1 MKGIPR
7 FQINAEKIFIFAA
20 LAVNNGSRFLTGEFL
35 RMDKHTY
42 KTRIKAIRAAITRA
56 GADCLIATKPANVTY
71 LTGFS
76 GEDSWA
82 AVMPRAVALVTDSRY
97 TEQAAAQ
104 CRFCKIVER
113 TAAMSNT
120 IAELLRKQRG
130 IKTASVEKSI
140 SLANF
145 RLLKKNLS
153 CRLKAAEGIVESA
166 RRKKDLVEVL
176 AIRAAAKIAAR
187 AFERVLRQV
196 KPGLT
201 ENELAGV
208 VDFEI
213 RKAGGT
219 NSFATIVAF
228 GPNAS
233 RPHHQPTTR
242 KLRKNDTVLI
252 DFGARHNGYCCDLTR
267 CFPVGTAGGLY
278 TRVYAVVKQAQAAAL
293 KMVKAGVEISS
304 IDAAAKEIIKKA
316 GLPVYD
322 HGTGH
327 GLGLEIH
334 ELPVVSNK
342 SKGTL
347 RVGDMIT
354 IEPAVYIPG
363 RLGVRIE
370 DDILVTKNGC
380 VVLTANCPKG

>member
-1 MKGIPR
+1 
-7 FQINAEKIFIFAA
+7 
-20 LAVNNGSRFLTGEFL
+20 
-35 RMDKHTY
+35 MDKHTY
-42 KTRIKAIRAAITRA
+42 KTRLKVVRAGITRLKV
-56 GADCLIATKPANVTY
+56 DCLIATKPANVTY
-71 LTGFS
+71 LTGFT

-82 AVMPRAVALVTDSRY
+82 IVLPRAVALVTDSRY

-104 CRFCKIVER
+104 CRFCRIFKRKE
-113 TAAMSNT
+113 TMAKA
-120 IAELLRKQRG
+120 IAELLRKQSG
-130 IKTASVEKSI
+130 IKTAAVEKSI

-145 RLLKKNLS
+145 RSLKKNLS

-166 RRKKDLVEVL
+166 RRKKDPIEVS

-187 AFERVLRQV
+187 VFERVLRQV

-201 ENELAGV
+201 ENKLAGI

-213 RKAGGT
+213 RKTGGN
-219 NSFATIVAF
+219 NSFETIVAF

-233 RPHHQPTTR
+233 RPHHQPTPR

-252 DFGARHNGYCCDLTR
+252 DFGVRLDGYCCDVTR
-267 CFPVGTAGGLY
+267 CFSVGTPHGLY
-278 TRVYAVVKQAQAAAL
+278 YKVYTVVKQAQAAAIR
-293 KMVKAGVEISS
+293 MVKAGVEISS

-316 GLPVYD
+316 GLPVYG

-327 GLGLEIH
+327 GLGLEVH
-334 ELPVVSNK
+334 ELPTISDK
-342 SKGTL
+342 TKGKLQT
-347 RVGDMIT
+347 GDVIT

-370 DDILVTKNGC
+370 DDCLVTNNGC
-380 VVLTANCPKG
+380 VVLTVTCPGV

>member
-1 MKGIPR
+1 
-7 FQINAEKIFIFAA
+7 
-20 LAVNNGSRFLTGEFL
+20 
-35 RMDKHTY
+35 MDKHTY
-42 KTRIKAIRAAITRA
+42 KTRLKVVRAGIARI

-71 LTGFS
+71 LTGFT

-82 AVMPRAVALVTDSRY
+82 IVLPRAVALVTDSRY

-104 CRFCKIVER
+104 CRFCGIFKRKETIVK
-113 TAAMSNT
+113 T
-120 IAELLRKQRG
+120 IAELLRNRRG
-130 IKTASVEKSI
+130 IKTAAVEKSI

-145 RLLKKNLS
+145 RSLKKNLS
-153 CRLKAAEGIVESA
+153 CRLKAAEGIVESV
-166 RRKKDLVEVL
+166 RRKKDPIEVS

-201 ENELAGV
+201 ENELAGI

-213 RKAGGT
+213 RKAGGN
-219 NSFATIVAF
+219 NSFETIVAF

-233 RPHHQPTTR
+233 RPHHQPTPR

-252 DFGARHNGYCCDLTR
+252 DFGVRLNGYCCDVTR
-267 CFPVGTAGGLY
+267 CFSVGTPHGFYYKVY
-278 TRVYAVVKQAQAAAL
+278 TVVKQAQAAAIR
-293 KMVKAGVEISS
+293 MVKAGIEISS

-316 GLPVYD
+316 GLPVYG

-327 GLGLEIH
+327 GLGLEVH
-334 ELPVVSNK
+334 ELPTISGK
-342 SKGTL
+342 TKGKLQT
-347 RVGDMIT
+347 GDVIT

-370 DDILVTKNGC
+370 DDCLVTNNGC
-380 VVLTANCPKG
+380 VVLTVTCPGG

>member
-1 MKGIPR
+1 MDSHTHKVR
-7 FQINAEKIFIFAA
+7 
-20 LAVNNGSRFLTGEFL
+20 L
-35 RMDKHTY
+35 RG
-42 KTRIKAIRAAITRA
+42 IRAGIARLK
-56 GADCLIATKPANVTY
+56 ADCLIATKPANVAY
-71 LTGFS
+71 LTGFT
-76 GEDSWA
+76 GDDSWA
-82 AVMPRAVALVTDSRY
+82 IILPRAVVLVTDSRY

-104 CRFCKIVER
+104 CQTCRIVER
-113 TAAMSNT
+113 KEAMAKA
-120 IAELLRKQRG
+120 IAELLRNRRG
-130 IKTASVEKSI
+130 IKTAAVEKST
-140 SLANF
+140 SLAVF
-145 RLLKKNLS
+145 ESLRKHLP
-153 CRLKAAEGIVESA
+153 CRLKGAEGIVESA
-166 RRKKDLVEVL
+166 RRKKDDSEVS

-201 ENELAGV
+201 ENELAGI

-213 RKAGGT
+213 RKAGG
-219 NSFATIVAF
+219 NNIFETIVAF

-233 RPHHQPTTR
+233 RPHHQPTSR

-252 DFGARHNGYCCDLTR
+252 DFGSRLNGYCCDLTR

-278 TRVYAVVKQAQAAAL
+278 TRVYSAVKQAHAAAL
-293 KMVKAGVEISS
+293 KMVKAGVEICS

-316 GLPVYD
+316 GLPVYG

-327 GLGLEIH
+327 GLGLEVH

-347 RVGDMIT
+347 RVGDVIT

-363 RLGVRIE
+363 RLGIRIE
-370 DDILVTKNGC
+370 DDCLVTNDGC
-380 VVLTANCPKG
+380 VVLTANCPKD

>member
-1 MKGIPR
+1 
-7 FQINAEKIFIFAA
+7 
-20 LAVNNGSRFLTGEFL
+20 
-35 RMDKHTY
+35 MDKHIY
-42 KTRIKAIRAAITRA
+42 KTRLKVVRA
-56 GADCLIATKPANVTY
+56 GIARLKADCLIATKPANVTY
-71 LTGFS
+71 LTGFT

-82 AVMPRAVALVTDSRY
+82 IVLPRTVALVTDSRY

-104 CRFCKIVER
+104 CRFCRIFKRKETMAKAV
-113 TAAMSNT
+113 
-120 IAELLRKQRG
+120 AELLRNRRG
-130 IKTASVEKSI
+130 IKTAAVEKSI

-145 RLLKKNLS
+145 RSLKKNLS
-153 CRLKAAEGIVESA
+153 CRLKAAEGIVESV
-166 RRKKDLVEVL
+166 RRKKDPIEVS

-201 ENELAGV
+201 ENELAGI

-213 RKAGGT
+213 RKNGGN
-219 NSFATIVAF
+219 NSFQTIVAF

-252 DFGARHNGYCCDLTR
+252 DFGVRLDGYCCDVTR
-267 CFPVGTAGGLY
+267 CFSVGTPHGLY
-278 TRVYAVVKQAQAAAL
+278 YKVYTVVKQAQAAAIR
-293 KMVKAGVEISS
+293 MVKAGVEISS

-316 GLPVYD
+316 GLPVYG

-327 GLGLEIH
+327 GLGLEVH

-342 SKGTL
+342 TKGTL
-347 RVGDMIT
+347 QTGDVIT

-370 DDILVTKNGC
+370 DDILVTNDGG
-380 VVLTANCPKG
+380 VVLTANCPKD